1 MHRLYSFVIAI
12 TTTFFGNIS
21 AQVVK
26 GRTTNLDSA
35 LKDHVPEMEFV
46 ASNFPSYKSFMFR
59 RVNQQYIT
67 NENNYLLDV
76 RLDTAFILA
85 ERSMDDTS
93 IFSLRYSQDIEGK
106 QALKKGSDLE
116 KMTLKIR
123 LDVAGKIK
131 ELVNWTDFRD
141 YFVSALSREVQNE
154 LITSAMFK
162 KKKDLLNSEKVIRWL
177 VMEDLIYMFD
187 IYGDSVDLNLKYL
200 RLKNVKSPFTNK
212 KVPVMGDLSITR
224 TDGAANTL
232 FFKAQNKADAEL
244 KKQLLQEAQQYL
256 KIKNGDRG
264 TVSEITSVGLNSE
277 QELYYNSNSK
287 CLMRAVFSDVLAINL
302 QSRGNI
308 RTYQLWDYL
317 YSWE

>member
-1 MHRLYSFVIAI
+1 MPRIFSFVIA
-12 TTTFFGNIS
+12 TFFFGYTT
-21 AQVVK
+21 AQVVEK
-26 GRTTNLDSA
+26 KTTNLDSA
-35 LKDHVPEMEFV
+35 LAEHIPEMEFV

-76 RLDTAFILA
+76 RLDTAFIIA
-85 ERSMDDTS
+85 ERSIEDSS
-93 IFSLRYSQDIEGK
+93 IFTLSFSQDIEGN
-106 QALKKGSDLE
+106 QALKKASDIE
-116 KMTLKIR
+116 KIPLKIR
-123 LDVAGKIK
+123 LNTNGKIK

-141 YFVSALSREVQNE
+141 YFVSSLSREVQNN
-154 LITSAMFK
+154 LINSALFK
-162 KKKDLLNSEKVIRWL
+162 KKKELLNSEKVIRWL

-212 KVPVMGDLSITR
+212 KIPVMGDLSITR

-256 KIKNGDRG
+256 KMKNGDRG

-277 QELYYNSNSK
+277 QELSYNSNSK

-308 RTYQLWDYL
+308 RTYQLWDYR

>member
-1 MHRLYSFVIAI
+1 MSRFFIFVIVTI
-12 TTTFFGNIS
+12 YYGYSS
-21 AQVVK
+21 AQIVEENE
-26 GRTTNLDSA
+26 TSLDSA
-35 LKDHVPEMEFV
+35 LANHVPEMEYV

-85 ERSMDDTS
+85 TRSREDSS
-93 IFSLRYSQDIEGK
+93 IFTLRYSQDIRGE
-106 QALKKGSDLE
+106 QALKKGTDLE
-116 KMTLKIR
+116 NMPLKIR
-123 LDVAGKIK
+123 LNANGKIK

-154 LITSAMFK
+154 LINSAMFK
-162 KKKDLLNSEKVIRWL
+162 KKKELLNSEKVIRWL

-256 KIKNGDRG
+256 KMKNGDRG

>member
-35 LKDHVPEMEFV
+35 LKDYVPEMEFV
-46 ASNFPSYKSFMFR
+46 ASIFPSYKSFVFR

-116 KMTLKIR
+116 KMTLKIQLSILHPR
-123 LDVAGKIK
+123 LNIRHKKLLHQK
-131 ELVNWTDFRD
+131 ELNHNCDNK
-141 YFVSALSREVQNE
+141 SL
-154 LITSAMFK
+154 LI
-162 KKKDLLNSEKVIRWL
+162 
-177 VMEDLIYMFD
+177 
-187 IYGDSVDLNLKYL
+187 
-200 RLKNVKSPFTNK
+200 
-212 KVPVMGDLSITR
+212 
-224 TDGAANTL
+224 
-232 FFKAQNKADAEL
+232 Q
-244 KKQLLQEAQQYL
+244 
-256 KIKNGDRG
+256 
-264 TVSEITSVGLNSE
+264 
-277 QELYYNSNSK
+277 
-287 CLMRAVFSDVLAINL
+287 
-302 QSRGNI
+302 
-308 RTYQLWDYL
+308 
-317 YSWE
+317 

>member
-1 MHRLYSFVIAI
+1 MSRFLGFVIATI
-12 TTTFFGNIS
+12 FCGHTS
-21 AQVVK
+21 AQVVEE
-26 GRTTNLDSA
+26 RSTSLDSA
-35 LKDHVPEMEFV
+35 LVDHVPEMEYI

-85 ERSMDDTS
+85 ERSMEDSS
-93 IFSLRYSQDIEGK
+93 IFTLRYSQDIKGK

-116 KMTLKIR
+116 KLPLKIR
-123 LDVAGKIK
+123 LNAIGKIK

-141 YFVSALSREVQNE
+141 YFVSSLSREVQNE
-154 LITSAMFK
+154 LINSAMFK
-162 KKKDLLNSEKVIRWL
+162 KKKELLNSEKVIRWL

-212 KVPVMGDLSITR
+212 KVSIMGDLSITR
-224 TDGAANTL
+224 TDGAANTV
-232 FFKAQNKADAEL
+232 FFKAQNKADTEL

-256 KIKNGDRG
+256 IMKNGDRG